1 MSFPFIT
8 GSRFKSAGD
17 FVPFEYNA
25 VQVSNP
31 GLELTRAAKD
41 FIFSVNQISSSNFHV
56 IGGFYFNYAPSSS
69 LNGRFRVY
77 RIKDDGTSQMVYMFH
92 GFAYGQG
99 VYLPQINKKITIGS
113 APSLLTGHMYI
124 FHPGVKYRLKF
135 AARQNNIGHSFNIP
149 ILQESILG
157 DIYPR
162 TSNKKGLPWPPEQ
175 FYASQNAMRALGS
188 QWQRAI
194 LPERVEEG
202 FGITGIPTPLS
213 NPMDLGI
220 IPSGD
225 FPLAK
230 TKDMNFKFKVAT
242 PQMLELWWKEKQL
255 NPINKIEGAIF
266 EDNKWIGNIDRDQ
279 IKIWTVGQH
288 SSHLGWAI
296 FGFYPRDEW
305 DGGKNGSNYKHNFD
319 LYAKGTFESNRI
331 FFYPGNTYQ
340 IQFTNTTDNLNQVPT
355 ECRLVNA
362 VFNAMAGYGGYV
374 PNFSDGNENISSA
387 GPVP

>member
-1 MSFPFIT
+1 MSFPFVI

-31 GLELTRAAKD
+31 GITED

-56 IGGFYFNYAPSSS
+56 IGGFTDGTFQNMV
-69 LNGRFRVY
+69 NGRFRVY
-77 RIKDDGTSQMVYMFH
+77 RIKDDGTSQMVHAFH
-92 GFAYGQG
+92 GHTRGQI
-99 VYLPQINKKITIGS
+99 VYLSSNNIIK
-113 APSLLTGHMYI
+113 APGLLTGHMYI

-135 AARQNNIGHSFNIP
+135 AAVQTTLGHSFNVP

-188 QWQRAI
+188 DWQHVGTPRER

-202 FGITGIPTPLS
+202 LGITGIPTPLS
-213 NPMDLGI
+213 NPTDLGI

-225 FPLAK
+225 FPLTK
-230 TKDMNFKFKVAT
+230 TKDMNFKFKVET
-242 PQMLELWWKEKQL
+242 PQMLELWWQEKQL

-279 IKIWTVGQH
+279 IKIWAVGGH

-305 DGGKNGSNYKHNFD
+305 DGGKYGRNPHNFD
-319 LYAKGTFESNRI
+319 LYQKGTFESNRI

-362 VFNAMAGYGGYV
+362 VFNAMTGYGGHV
-374 PNFSDGNENISSA
+374 PNFLDGNENISSA